1 MRDKKQRSG
10 DIRIRQLRQA
20 LAGSIVSLILC
31 CAMLAGTTYAWF
43 TECIS
48 SGIQTIQSGNLDVR
62 LRYKKS
68 LDGAW
73 QEISVKDSKGGSGS
87 AGISSLFP
95 DKVWKPGDVEYVF
108 LEIIN
113 TGSLPLA
120 YQLTV
125 SEGAVQAS
133 GSELSIASPSEA
145 SLTEDMQEEYEEAS
159 GLLLW
164 LEAGCIQGEWY
175 EDEDY
180 QIASPGNA
188 EMIALA
194 DGCPISDGYQL
205 TDELEDGRE
214 IITLVIYMP
223 SETGSLLL
231 QGEEGT
237 EMTDKA
243 EFCITFDV
251 TQCTTSGDKEAEES

>member
-43 TECIS
+43 TECIF
-48 SGIQTIQSGNLDVR
+48 SGVQTIQSGNLDVR

-68 LDGAW
+68 LDGVW

-125 SEGAVQAS
+125 RESV
-133 GSELSIASPSEA
+133 LSIAYPSEA
-145 SLTEDMQEEYEEAS
+145 SLTEDMPEEYEEAS

-180 QIASPGNA
+180 QVASPGNA

-194 DGCPISDGYQL
+194 DGCPISNGYQL
-205 TDELEDGRE
+205 TDKLEDGSE

-223 SETGSLLL
+223 SETRSLLL

-243 EFCITFDV
+243 EICITFDV